1 MSLEDIKLVAEV
13 LKGILTPNNEVR
25 KEAEKKLAELRQNTP
40 VLLYSLI
47 IVIKG
52 TFYLTQKSPIRM

>member
-25 KEAEKKLAELRQNTP
+25 KEAEKKLTELRQNTP

-52 TFYLTQKSPIRM
+52 NFY